1 MPTNKAKTV
10 QLPTRFRLEQAIEDW
25 DNNPNQETYTKAVW
39 ALGVDA
45 ALGRIGYIQD
55 DPMSHLRPSAQHRLF
70 VAHLETD
77 TLKSPAEI
85 GFKVVGLMDLMQ
97 SILRDD
103 EPGELEIALC
113 GKKNFAVPEIA
124 IDRLIEQITNALDA
138 EGKED
143 GHATKS

>member
-1 MPTNKAKTV
+1 MAKNKARTV
-10 QLPTRFRLEQAIEDW
+10 VLPTRFRLERAIAVW
-25 DNNPNQETYTKAVW
+25 DSTPNPKTYTNALW
-39 ALGVDA
+39 ALGTDA
-45 ALGRIGYIQD
+45 ALGRKVYLLD
-55 DPMSHLRPSAQHRLF
+55 NPNRHLLPYAQQRLF
-70 VAHLETD
+70 VAHLETN

-103 EPGELEIALC
+103 EPGELEISLC
-113 GKKNFAVPEIA
+113 GKKNFAVPEVA
-124 IDRLIEQITNALDA
+124 IDRLIERITNALDA